1 MSYYR
6 PNNYNNNHHPSNYN
20 GNYYGQPQRVQQI
33 YNNHQHSN
41 YNGYY
46 GQPQHQR
53 MQQNLFPEF
62 DRNRDGV
69 ITEQDFALAARQKNL
84 GYDGEMIYRNAFRQ
98 VDKNRDGYLNQHETG
113 NNYSVIR
120 DIMY

>member
-6 PNNYNNNHHPSNYN
+6 SNNYNNH
-20 GNYYGQPQRVQQI
+20 
-33 YNNHQHSN
+33 HSN

-46 GQPQHQR
+46 GQPQPQSS
-53 MQQNLFPEF
+53 NLFPEF
-62 DRNRDGV
+62 DRNRDGM

-98 VDKNRDGYLNQHETG
+98 VDKNHDGYLNQYETG

-120 DIMY
+120 DVMF